1 MTVPSYAVD
10 LAARLIR
17 CRSVTPAEGGALKLL
32 AQELGYLGFNCIRL
46 PFGEGPDRIEN
57 LFARRGQRG
66 PHFAFAGHTDV
77 VPVGD
82 AGAWRH
88 APFSAAQEDG
98 KLFGRGAA
106 DMKGG
111 IAAFVA
117 AVRQIVASN
126 PVGSI
131 SLIITG
137 DEEGDANYGTV
148 KMVEWMKAHNHLPD
162 LCVVGEPTNPQ
173 RLGDVIK
180 NGRRGS
186 LSCQLRVDGVQGHVA
201 YPHLADNPIARLLV
215 MLAPVNGV
223 TLDDGNDYFDAS
235 TAHVT
240 TIDTGNKAGNVIPAT
255 VSARF
260 NIRFNTEQKSEG
272 TYALKIILD
281 ITKLVE
287 SGEITAELAEKL
299 KKLSAKETGSLGI
312 NILIVFGVVAFCLGV
327 GLLAPKAITAFL
339 LSATLAIFGVVI
351 KRHHNERW
359 GPLGSAALMIGA
371 IVIPPSLFHLYP
383 EIFGNGPAIFLGPII
398 L

>member
-1 MTVPSYAVD
+1 MTAPSYAVD

-17 CRSVTPAEGGALKLL
+17 CQSVTPAEGGALTLL
-32 AQELGYLGFNCIRL
+32 SEELSLLGFDCIWL

-57 LFARRGQRG
+57 LFARRGQGG

-82 AGAWRH
+82 ASAWCY
-88 APFSAAQEDG
+88 APFSASQEDG
-98 KLFGRGAA
+98 KIFGRGAA

-117 AVRQIVASN
+117 AVRQFVDSN
-126 PVGSI
+126 PAGSI

-137 DEEGDANYGTV
+137 DEEGDAEYGTV
-148 KMVEWMKAHNHLPD
+148 KMVEWMRAHNHLPD

-186 LSCQLRVDGVQGHVA
+186 LSCQLRVDGIQGHVA
-201 YPHLADNPIARLLV
+201 YPHLADNPIVRLLA

-255 VSARF
+255 VSASF
-260 NIRFNTEQKSEG
+260 NIRFNTEQKAEG
-272 TYALKIILD
+272 LISWLEDHFNLVGGQWRADWRVSAQPFVTPAGPLTDLMKVA
-281 ITKLVE
+281 ITKVTGRVPELSTSGGTSDARFIAHLCPVAEFGLVGQTMHKVDE
-287 SGEITAELAEKL
+287 HVSIDDIDQLTAIYLAM
-299 KKLSAKETGSLGI
+299 LSRFFE
-312 NILIVFGVVAFCLGV
+312 V
-327 GLLAPKAITAFL
+327 P
-339 LSATLAIFGVVI
+339 
-351 KRHHNERW
+351 R
-359 GPLGSAALMIGA
+359 
-371 IVIPPSLFHLYP
+371 
-383 EIFGNGPAIFLGPII
+383 
-398 L
+398 